1 MKFLIYYTHGEAWN
15 IGKPTNQQPHI
26 FQHAIYI
33 QNLFNEGKI
42 ILAGPFDDHTG
53 GTSIIEVSN
62 EEEANDVMNNDP
74 IVMNKTVTAKLSP
87 WEPQFNKFENSS
99 PNYNSEYFSKRGI
112 II

>member
-1 MKFLIYYTHGEAWN
+1 MKFLIYYSHGDAW
-15 IGKPTNQQPHI
+15 ITGKPTNQQPHI

-42 ILAGPFDDHTG
+42 ILAGPFDDHSG

-74 IVMNKTVTAKLSP
+74 IV
-87 WEPQFNKFENSS
+87 
-99 PNYNSEYFSKRGI
+99 
-112 II
+112 